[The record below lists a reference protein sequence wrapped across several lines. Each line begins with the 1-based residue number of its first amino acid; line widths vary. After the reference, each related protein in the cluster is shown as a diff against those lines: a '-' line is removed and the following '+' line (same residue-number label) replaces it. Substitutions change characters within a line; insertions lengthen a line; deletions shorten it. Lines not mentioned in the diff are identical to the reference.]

1 MGVEKV
7 PQSFDISLK
16 HRLNALS
23 TSVYNDGH
31 VTNKQA
37 AEISQLYRNLD
48 EYDRKALTFEPR
60 WKKPKGR
67 FLKKKASGHIG
78 TEAMAKYKLN
88 NNIGGK
94 GKKIHSNNKKINN

>member
-1 MGVEKV
+1 VGVEKV
-7 PQSFDISLK
+7 PQSFDNSLK

-23 TSVYNDGH
+23 TSAHNDGH

-37 AEISQLYRNLD
+37 AEITQLYHNLD
-48 EYDRKALTFEPR
+48 EYDKKALAFAPR
-60 WKKPKGR
+60 WKKSKGR
-67 FLKKKASGHIG
+67 FLKKKSSGHIG
-78 TEAMAKYKLN
+78 TEAMAKYKL